1 MVRDGLRKV
10 VLYMDVNIKIKTGVL
25 VIGGGATGAGVLW
38 DLSLRGIDA
47 VLVEQRE
54 LSSGTSGRCHGLL
67 HSGGRYVVRD
77 ADVALECYQ
86 ENQILRRGAA
96 AAVEETG
103 GFFIHLEGDDPDYV
117 DKWTNAAENAG
128 LPFEELDL
136 SDARRQEPLLSKA
149 ARRVFEV
156 PDASIDPFDLVMIN
170 VQGAIERGAKVLTS
184 TKVERLIV
192 EGQKVRGALVKDI
205 ESGELYS
212 IEAEV
217 VINAAGPWGGLVA
230 ATAGV
235 NLEMAYGKGTLL
247 VYSQRL
253 SNHVLNR
260 LRLPGDGDILV
271 PAKTVSL
278 LGTTDLPVPS
288 PEKPKPTG
296 GEVESLLDL
305 GEELAPALANRRL
318 LRAFAG
324 VRPLYNPGQGAG
336 RGASRG
342 FAVIDHE
349 KEHGLSGFYSVVG
362 GKLTIYRLMAERVAD
377 LTAARL
383 GVSTPCSTKDV
394 CLPALT
400 EASPPQDEGG
410 SSEGSHADG
419 ISSDRGNSDGGTLI
433 CECELLDKDAILQA
447 ARRLNRFTPGAFL
460 RSTRLGHGPCQG
472 TTCIYR
478 AALLLY
484 QEKLISYEE
493 FQEFIKRNLTGRW
506 QGIEQVLSGDQA
518 RQVELAR
525 GIALQNLQLRDSKQ
539 EFASGLPRESH
550 GYEPGSK
557 DCSQG
562 GSGGLSKALHGNKPG
577 SGSGDSKQEGQQQ

>member
-1 MVRDGLRKV
+1 MQT
-10 VLYMDVNIKIKTGVL
+10 NIEMKTGVL

-86 ENQILRRGAA
+86 ENQVLRRVAA

-103 GFFIHLEGDDPDYV
+103 GLFVYLEGDAPDYV
-117 DKWTNAAENAG
+117 DKWTNAARNAG

-136 SDARRQEPLLSKA
+136 SDAHHREPLLSKA
-149 ARRVFEV
+149 ARRVFAV

-170 VQGAIERGAKVLTS
+170 VQGAIERGAKALTS
-184 TKVERLIV
+184 TKVERLLV
-192 EGQKVRGALVKDI
+192 EGQKVKGALVKDMV
-205 ESGELYS
+205 SGEIYS

-217 VINAAGPWGGLVA
+217 VINAAGPWAGQVA
-230 ATAGV
+230 AAAGV
-235 NLEMAYGKGTLL
+235 QLEMAYGKGTLL

-288 PEKPKPTG
+288 PENPRPTG
-296 GEVESLLDL
+296 GEVEALLDL

-324 VRPLYNPGQGAG
+324 VRPLYNPGHGAG
-336 RGASRG
+336 RQASRG
-342 FAVIDHE
+342 FSIIDHE
-349 KEHGLSGFYSVVG
+349 KEDNLSGLYSVVG
-362 GKLTIYRLMAERVAD
+362 GKLTIYRLMAEQVVD
-377 LTAARL
+377 LVAARL
-383 GVSTPCSTKDV
+383 GVFTLCTTRDV
-394 CLPALT
+394 CLPVLT
-400 EASPPQDEGG
+400 KAASPQDEGRAAAG
-410 SSEGSHADG
+410 SPSDRIASVRGNADG
-419 ISSDRGNSDGGTLI
+419 GSLI

-447 ARRLNRFTPGAFL
+447 ARRLDRFTPEAFL

-484 QEKLISYEE
+484 QEKLISYKEC
-493 FQEFIKRNLTGRW
+493 QEFVKRNLAGR
-506 QGIEQVLSGDQA
+506 
-518 RQVELAR
+518 
-525 GIALQNLQLRDSKQ
+525 
-539 EFASGLPRESH
+539 
-550 GYEPGSK
+550 
-557 DCSQG
+557 
-562 GSGGLSKALHGNKPG
+562 
-577 SGSGDSKQEGQQQ
+577 

>member
-1 MVRDGLRKV
+1 MQT
-10 VLYMDVNIKIKTGVL
+10 NIEMKTGVL

-86 ENQILRRGAA
+86 ENQILRRVAA

-103 GFFIHLEGDDPDYV
+103 GLFVYLEGDDPDYV
-117 DKWTNAAENAG
+117 DKWTNAARNAG

-136 SDARRQEPLLSKA
+136 SDAHHREPLLSKA
-149 ARRVFEV
+149 ARRVFAV

-170 VQGAIERGAKVLTS
+170 VQGAVERGAKALTS
-184 TKVERLIV
+184 TKVERLLV
-192 EGQKVRGALVKDI
+192 EGQEVKGALVKDI
-205 ESGELYS
+205 VSGEIYS

-217 VINAAGPWGGLVA
+217 VINAAGPWAGQVA

-235 NLEMAYGKGTLL
+235 NLELAYGKGTLL

-253 SNHVLNR
+253 NNHVLNR

-324 VRPLYNPGQGAG
+324 VRPLYNPGQAAG

-349 KEHGLSGFYSVVG
+349 KEDGLSGFYSVVG

-377 LTAARL
+377 LAAARL
-383 GVSTPCSTKDV
+383 GVSTPCSTTDA

-400 EASPPQDEGG
+400 EASPPQDDGDGGASGVSHSDRITLDEGNR
-410 SSEGSHADG
+410 EGSP
-419 ISSDRGNSDGGTLI
+419 LI
-433 CECELLDKDAILQA
+433 CECEMLDKDAILQA
-447 ARRLNRFTPGAFL
+447 ARRLDRFTPGAFL

-493 FQEFIKRNLTGRW
+493 CQEFIKRNLANRW
-506 QGIEQVLSGDQA
+506 QGLEHVLSGDQA
-518 RQVELAR
+518 RQAELAR
-525 GIALQNLQLRDSKQ
+525 GIALQNLQLGGSRQANLEQRDSI
-539 EFASGLPRESH
+539 GLPRALDGH
-550 GYEPGSK
+550 EPG
-557 DCSQG
+557 
-562 GSGGLSKALHGNKPG
+562 L
-577 SGSGDSKQEGQQQ
+577 GDSKQGGSRDDL